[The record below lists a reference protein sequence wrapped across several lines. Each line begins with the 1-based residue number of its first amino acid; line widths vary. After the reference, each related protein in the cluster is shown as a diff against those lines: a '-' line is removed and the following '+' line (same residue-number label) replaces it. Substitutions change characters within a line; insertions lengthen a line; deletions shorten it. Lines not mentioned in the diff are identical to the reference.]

1 MPKQDRTS
9 STVVTFLLIFGCC
22 ADVLAQAPANRI
34 AGPALRLA
42 RISHRHRFS
51 AGIDGSVALLPFL
64 WAVGWWSAII
74 SGVRGAVW
82 G

>member
-1 MPKQDRTS
+1 MKRLVLEPNESGRVPHVRESVRGPKK
-9 STVVTFLLIFGCC
+9 
-22 ADVLAQAPANRI
+22 
-34 AGPALRLA
+34 AGEAHQPFLA